1 MDAYSNV
8 QVQYDEQG
16 GSMILI
22 LNASHAANDGWY
34 QCTAYNAHGSI
45 ITRARVVVDRP
56 VELPQIPHPVK
67 MNIQRTRT
75 IQPEYETR
83 TGCCMMAFIQFV
95 LIFPKNPM
103 CLFIPNPYTFLHRD
117 IFSYF

>member
-8 QVQYDEQG
+8 QVQFDEEG

-34 QCTAYNAHGSI
+34 QCTAYNQHGSI

-56 VELPQIPHPVK
+56 VQLPQMQQPVK
-67 MNIQRTRT
+67 MNIQRNRT
-75 IQPEYETR
+75 IPPQ
-83 TGCCMMAFIQFV
+83 
-95 LIFPKNPM
+95 
-103 CLFIPNPYTFLHRD
+103 
-117 IFSYF
+117 